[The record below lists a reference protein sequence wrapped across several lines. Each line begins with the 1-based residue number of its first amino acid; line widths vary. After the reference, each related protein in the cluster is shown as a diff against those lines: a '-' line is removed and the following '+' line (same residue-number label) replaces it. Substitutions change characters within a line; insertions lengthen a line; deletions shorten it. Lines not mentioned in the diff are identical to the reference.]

1 MYQTKKPIV
10 FLGTGQTYQDLNTLD
25 LSASQWTGL
34 MNSWI
39 QTEWISST
47 RASSPPPLQGG
58 EGRCTL
64 TSLPQLT
71 LQWYVP
77 PHPASWISVIGYPT
91 SLVQEVQ
98 PYFSSWVQALLTQ
111 KEPLGTWLSMANE
124 KDLPSLLTLVHQ
136 TSWQKDFKT
145 WCLNHWNTM
154 LSSALHVSS
163 REEEEGWEKKKHVKG
178 RNRHLTSSSSGRKMG
193 NEKNIETSLLHLHRG
208 RSASSMST
216 PPKEK
221 TTPTSPFHPTKPSS
235 ETQTSSS
242 SSIQKAPRK
251 WTSTPLNASE
261 MAALDYSDPT
271 TTTPSTTLHASTFSS
286 SSSSTG
292 SSRSMKK
299 KPSYP
304 PTPSSRLST
313 LTSTS
318 SPSSSSYFGWLKT
331 YLETHFSPNH
341 VLTSDDVTPLFTQ
354 METTLLKKNV
364 AHEVTQHL
372 HQAMV
377 HDLVGQRVGWQ
388 SLQSQCTQTFMN
400 VCDRLFMAIPPSSFL
415 PSIQQKTQSSTTAS
429 SSFSPYVV
437 CVCGVNGVGKSTQ
450 VAKLAYW
457 CLSHQCSVL
466 MVACDTFRSGAIEQ
480 LRTHVDRLTQAKPWT
495 TSSSSSSSS
504 IPSVA
509 LFAKEYGKD
518 PSHIAKEAIQYA
530 QVHHFQVVLLDTA
543 GRMQNNEPLMRA
555 LAKVRK

>member
-1 MYQTKKPIV
+1 
-10 FLGTGQTYQDLNTLD
+10 
-25 LSASQWTGL
+25 
-34 MNSWI
+34 
-39 QTEWISST
+39 
-47 RASSPPPLQGG
+47 
-58 EGRCTL
+58 
-64 TSLPQLT
+64 
-71 LQWYVP
+71 
-77 PHPASWISVIGYPT
+77 
-91 SLVQEVQ
+91 
-98 PYFSSWVQALLTQ
+98 
-111 KEPLGTWLSMANE
+111 
-124 KDLPSLLTLVHQ
+124 
-136 TSWQKDFKT
+136 
-145 WCLNHWNTM
+145 
-154 LSSALHVSS
+154 
-163 REEEEGWEKKKHVKG
+163 
-178 RNRHLTSSSSGRKMG
+178 MG

-555 LAKVRK
+555 LAKLVSLNPPDQILFVGEATVGNSSLDQIVKFNYALKNYTLPGCPPREIDGFILTKFDIVGDQVGSVLNLMYQTKKPIVFLGTGQTYQDLNTLDLSAMVETLLQEPTSL